1 MKKLARFFPIV
12 HNTLKFFGIKNV
24 LYKDANPIDHII
36 DNIYLG
42 DFRTADN
49 INILREYQITHIINC
64 AFNLP
69 NKFPNEITYKRL
81 ELRDEPDQPIMQ
93 RLEEAYQ
100 FIIENKDKKIFV
112 HCVFGKSRSAS
123 VVIFYV
129 MKEKKMNFKEAKTFV
144 KNIRNIVEPNPGFA
158 AELNR
163 YYEEHIADK
172 DNNGNINDNIINNNN
187 EIIDINEIKDKE
199 IKKDIKNI
207 EPIFDEI

>member
-1 MKKLARFFPIV
+1 MSKKLARFFPLV

-24 LYKDANPIDHII
+24 LYKDATPIDHII

-49 INILREYQITHIINC
+49 IDMLRQYNITHIINC

-69 NKFPNEITYKRL
+69 NRFPEQITYKRL
-81 ELRDEPDQPIMQ
+81 DLRDEPDQPILE

-100 FIIENKDKKIFV
+100 FIKENKDKNIFV

-129 MKEKKMNFKEAKTFV
+129 MKEKKMNFQDAKNFV
-144 KNIRNIVEPNPGFA
+144 KNIRNIVEPNSGFES
-158 AELNR
+158 ELNR
-163 YYEEHIADK
+163 YYKEHIK
-172 DNNGNINDNIINNNN
+172 NEVENNINDGKEENN
-187 EIIDINEIKDKE
+187 INEIKEK
-199 IKKDIKNI
+199 
-207 EPIFDEI
+207 

>member
-1 MKKLARFFPIV
+1 MSKKLARFFPLV

-24 LYKDANPIDHII
+24 LYKDATPIDHII

-49 INILREYQITHIINC
+49 IDMLRQYNITHIINC

-69 NKFPNEITYKRL
+69 NRFPEQITYKRL
-81 ELRDEPDQPIMQ
+81 DLRDEPDQPITE

-100 FIIENKDKKIFV
+100 FIKENKDKNIFV

-129 MKEKKMNFKEAKTFV
+129 MKEKKMNFQEAKNFV
-144 KNIRNIVEPNPGFA
+144 KNIRNIVEPNSGFES
-158 AELNR
+158 ELNR
-163 YYEEHIADK
+163 YYEEHIKSEVENKNDEK
-172 DNNGNINDNIINNNN
+172 EENN
-187 EIIDINEIKDKE
+187 INEIKEK
-199 IKKDIKNI
+199 
-207 EPIFDEI
+207 

>member
-1 MKKLARFFPIV
+1 MKKLARFFPLV
-12 HNTLKFFGIKNV
+12 HNTCKFFGIKNV

-49 INILREYQITHIINC
+49 INILREHHITHIINC

-69 NKFPNEITYKRL
+69 NKFPEEITYKRL

-100 FIIENKDKKIFV
+100 FIKENKDKNIFV

-129 MKEKKMNFKEAKTFV
+129 MKEKKMNFQEAKIFV
-144 KNIRNIVEPNPGFA
+144 KKIRSIVEPNPGFA
-158 AELNR
+158 TELNR
-163 YYEEHIADK
+163 YYEKHIADK
-172 DNNGNINDNIINNNN
+172 NSNGNNNGNIIDNN
-187 EIIDINEIKDKE
+187 EIDDINEIKDKT
-199 IKKDIKNI
+199 IKKNI
-207 EPIFDEI
+207 TNIAPIFDEI

>member
-1 MKKLARFFPIV
+1 MSKKLARFFPLV

-24 LYKDANPIDHII
+24 LYKDATPIDHII

-49 INILREYQITHIINC
+49 IDMLRQYNITHIINC

-69 NKFPNEITYKRL
+69 NKYPDQITYKRL
-81 ELRDEPDQPIMQ
+81 ELRDEPDQPIIE

-100 FIIENKDKKIFV
+100 FIKENKDKNIFV

-129 MKEKKMNFKEAKTFV
+129 MKEKKMNFQEAKNFV
-144 KNIRNIVEPNPGFA
+144 KNIRNIVEPNSGFES
-158 AELNR
+158 ELNR
-163 YYEEHIADK
+163 YYEEHIAKDK
-172 DNNGNINDNIINNNN
+172 NENEDENKNNDEKEEEENN
-187 EIIDINEIKDKE
+187 INEIKEK
-199 IKKDIKNI
+199 
-207 EPIFDEI
+207 

>member
-1 MKKLARFFPIV
+1 MSKKLARFFPLV

-24 LYKDANPIDHII
+24 LYKDATPIDHII

-49 INILREYQITHIINC
+49 IDMLRQYNITHIINC

-69 NKFPNEITYKRL
+69 NRFPEQITYKRL
-81 ELRDEPDQPIMQ
+81 DLRDEPDQPILE

-100 FIIENKDKKIFV
+100 FIKENKDKNIFV

-129 MKEKKMNFKEAKTFV
+129 MKEKKMNFQEAKNFV
-144 KNIRNIVEPNPGFA
+144 KNIRNIVEPNSGFES
-158 AELNR
+158 ELNR
-163 YYEEHIADK
+163 YYEEHIKNEVENKNDDGK
-172 DNNGNINDNIINNNN
+172 EENN
-187 EIIDINEIKDKE
+187 INEIKEK
-199 IKKDIKNI
+199 
-207 EPIFDEI
+207 

>member
-1 MKKLARFFPIV
+1 MKKKLARFFPMV

-49 INILREYQITHIINC
+49 INILRQYNITHIINC

-69 NKFPNEITYKRL
+69 NRYPEQITYKRL
-81 ELRDEPDQPIMQ
+81 DLRDEPDQPLIE
-93 RLEEAYQ
+93 RLEEAYE
-100 FIIENKDKKIFV
+100 FIKENKDKNIFI

-129 MKEKKMNFKEAKTFV
+129 MKEKKLNFQEAKNFV
-144 KNIRNIVEPNPGFA
+144 KNIRNIVEPNSGFEN
-158 AELNR
+158 ELNR
-163 YYEEHIADK
+163 YYEEYIVD
-172 DNNGNINDNIINNNN
+172 NNNN
-187 EIIDINEIKDKE
+187 ENEKNENLNVNANEEININEIKEK
-199 IKKDIKNI
+199 
-207 EPIFDEI
+207 

>member
-1 MKKLARFFPIV
+1 MSKKLARFFPLV

-24 LYKDANPIDHII
+24 LYKDATPIDHII

-49 INILREYQITHIINC
+49 IDMLRQYNITHIINC

-69 NKFPNEITYKRL
+69 NRFPEQITYKRL
-81 ELRDEPDQPIMQ
+81 DLRDEPDQPILE

-100 FIIENKDKKIFV
+100 FIKENKDKNIFV

-129 MKEKKMNFKEAKTFV
+129 MKEKKMNFQEAKNFV
-144 KNIRNIVEPNPGFA
+144 KNIRNIVEPNSGFES
-158 AELNR
+158 ELNR
-163 YYEEHIADK
+163 YYEEHIK
-172 DNNGNINDNIINNNN
+172 NEVEKNNNDGKEEN
-187 EIIDINEIKDKE
+187 NINEIKDK
-199 IKKDIKNI
+199 
-207 EPIFDEI
+207 